1 MLVVADIVGT
11 FGWSVR
17 SITGVAGFLALY
29 AVVILAFQPT
39 VAPVLDGW
47 HMRAAA
53 RTALIIAAVGLVVL
67 VAAALRG
74 A

>member
-1 MLVVADIVGT
+1 MCLVRVSSHAVGQPQ
-11 FGWSVR
+11 
-17 SITGVAGFLALY
+17 ALALY